1 MPVKKVIICG
11 MLLCLWIPFILITD
25 IYPFFRFGMFA
36 EPVKQA
42 VQLEQFAIRYEDTQG
57 SLHLVSP
64 LQLGIGSLPYL
75 MRNYYYRN
83 ESAELLK
90 HLHTIYTAKQPK
102 AISQWQLL
110 RITSPLSQFRPD
122 TTVVATYPV
131 L

>member
-1 MPVKKVIICG
+1 

-36 EPVKQA
+36 EPVKQD

-75 MRNYYYRN
+75 MRNYYYRQQSN
-83 ESAELLK
+83 VLLQNI
-90 HLHTIYTAKQPK
+90 HYVYHAKTHVK
-102 AISQWQLL
+102 EWQLL
-110 RITSPLSQFRPD
+110 RITSSPENPAETDTATVATFRP
-122 TTVVATYPV
+122 
-131 L
+131 